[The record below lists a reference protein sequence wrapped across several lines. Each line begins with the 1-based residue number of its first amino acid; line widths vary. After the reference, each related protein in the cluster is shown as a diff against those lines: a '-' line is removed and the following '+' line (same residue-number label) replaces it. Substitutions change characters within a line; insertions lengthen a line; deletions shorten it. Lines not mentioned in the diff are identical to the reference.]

1 MLKQVRNHDNVRG
14 TLVRKIQNSK
24 CSQNI
29 RPYWVVY
36 TVPYLNYQLTTTL
49 KRSLKLVSYSELYDE
64 KKYFFVD
71 WVGDRAGMQ
80 YSVRSF
86 TLTTV
91 PYSMKNLTNCFHFSS
106 DVRH

>member
-1 MLKQVRNHDNVRG
+1 MLKQVRNHNNVRG
-14 TLVRKIQNSK
+14 TLVRKIQNIK

-29 RPYWVVY
+29 RLYWVMY

-64 KKYFFVD
+64 KKYYLVY

-91 PYSMKNLTNCFHFSS
+91 PYSMKNLVTSSHFSS